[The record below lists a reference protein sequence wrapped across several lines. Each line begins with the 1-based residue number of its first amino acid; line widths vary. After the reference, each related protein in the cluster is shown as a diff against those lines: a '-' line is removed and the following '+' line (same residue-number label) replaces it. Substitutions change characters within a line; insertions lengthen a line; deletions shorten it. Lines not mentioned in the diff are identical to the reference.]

1 MLWLYV
7 GWLIVL
13 VGAAIV
19 SALTPGSRRVSDR

>member
-7 GWLIVL
+7 CWLIVL

-19 SALTPGSRRVSDR
+19 ATLTPGSRRASDR